1 MIQLIF
7 PFKNPFF
14 PIPLLS
20 GSHFFAIYVDNLVG
34 QGGYSEV
41 YRGNLNDGST
51 IAVKCLTRDSTN
63 AEKEKEFLMELGIIG
78 HVNHPN
84 TASLLGCCVENGLY
98 LIFKFY
104 PNGTL
109 DSALHGI

>member
-1 MIQLIF
+1 MSDF
-7 PFKNPFF
+7 D
-14 PIPLLS
+14 
-20 GSHFFAIYVDNLVG
+20 AENLVG

-41 YRGNLNDGST
+41 YKGKLGNGSS
-51 IAVKCLTRDSTN
+51 IAVKRLAKDNSN
-63 AEKEKEFLMELGIIG
+63 ATKEKEFLMELGIIG

-84 TASLLGCCVENGLY
+84 TAKLVGCCFENGLY

-109 DSALHGI
+109 SSALHSKFAINNLVFFVIIK